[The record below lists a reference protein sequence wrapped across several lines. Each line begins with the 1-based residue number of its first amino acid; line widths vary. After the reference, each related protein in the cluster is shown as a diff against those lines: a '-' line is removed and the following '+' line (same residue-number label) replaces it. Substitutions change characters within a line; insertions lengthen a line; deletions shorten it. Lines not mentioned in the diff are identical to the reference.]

1 MFRYNISK
9 RNLGIIMS
17 KFFIFLV
24 LFVVHNA
31 KAGFLVDPYVGTGL
45 IKTSFDES
53 YKSDDDTLT
62 SVGARLGYQLLLV
75 SAGID
80 YTKGKSGNYE
90 FTNTSLFAGV
100 DLPILIRAW
109 VEYFISS
116 DLSSSNGK
124 FDSVDFEF
132 KRGRSI
138 GFGFTGLPFVSLN
151 LEVQTLE
158 YEVDTV
164 VDFDFD
170 SAAYIFSV
178 SLPLNL

>member
-1 MFRYNISK
+1 MCMNKCF
-9 RNLGIIMS
+9 L
-17 KFFIFLV
+17 FLV
-24 LFVVHNA
+24 IIVVSYSANA
-31 KAGFLVDPYVGTGL
+31 SFLIDPYIGTGL
-45 IKTSFDES
+45 IKTTFDETYS
-53 YKSDDDTLT
+53 DDDDTLT
-62 SVGARLGYQLLLV
+62 SVGARLGYQVLLV

-80 YTKGKSGNYE
+80 YSKGKSGNYE

-116 DLSSSNGK
+116 DLSSNNSR
-124 FDSVDFEF
+124 FSSVDFEF

-151 LEVQTLE
+151 LEVQTIE
-158 YEVDTV
+158 YEADAIVDI
-164 VDFDFD
+164 DFD
-170 SAAYIFSV
+170 SAAYIFSI

>member
-1 MFRYNISK
+1 MNKCF
-9 RNLGIIMS
+9 L
-17 KFFIFLV
+17 FLV
-24 LFVVHNA
+24 IIVVSYSANA
-31 KAGFLVDPYVGTGL
+31 SFLIDPYIGTGL
-45 IKTSFDES
+45 IKTTFDETYS
-53 YKSDDDTLT
+53 DDDDTLT
-62 SVGARLGYQLLLV
+62 SVGARLGYQVLLV

-80 YTKGKSGNYE
+80 YSKGKSGNYE

-116 DLSSSNGK
+116 DLSSNNSR
-124 FDSVDFEF
+124 FSSVDFEF

-151 LEVQTLE
+151 LEVQTIE
-158 YEVDTV
+158 YEADAIVDI
-164 VDFDFD
+164 DFD
-170 SAAYIFSV
+170 SAAYIFSI